1 MSPSSSPDRFAKA
14 ITAFDAY
21 HQKDPNTEMNN
32 GQVFPKELL
41 YAIRMT
47 DRLVRFASN
56 ADEYVK
62 LSARC
67 QHIGR
72 WEIPREKYPMNKKG
86 YLQWRTEEK
95 MHHAKIAEGILSDCG
110 YDRETIE
117 RVKFLLLKKELYT
130 NAGTQLLEDVVCLVF
145 IEYYLEDFAAKHDN
159 EKVVDILRKTI
170 KKMTHSAIEAVSELN
185 LSDRIKPLIARAGS
199 TS

>member
-1 MSPSSSPDRFAKA
+1 MSLTSDRFAKA

-21 HQKDPNTEMNN
+21 HQKDPNTEINN

-47 DRLVRFASN
+47 DRLARFAPN
-56 ADEYVK
+56 ADEFVK
-62 LSARC
+62 LSTRC

-95 MHHAKIAEGILSDCG
+95 MHHAKIAEGILSNCG

-130 NAGTQLLEDVVCLVF
+130 NAGTKLLEDVVCLVF
-145 IEYYLEDFAAKHDN
+145 IEYYLEDFAAKHDD
-159 EKVVDILRKTI
+159 EKVVDILRKTV
-170 KKMTHSAIEAVSELN
+170 KKMTSEAIKEVGN
-185 LSDRIKPLIARAGS
+185 LKLPDRIRPLIARI
-199 TS
+199 